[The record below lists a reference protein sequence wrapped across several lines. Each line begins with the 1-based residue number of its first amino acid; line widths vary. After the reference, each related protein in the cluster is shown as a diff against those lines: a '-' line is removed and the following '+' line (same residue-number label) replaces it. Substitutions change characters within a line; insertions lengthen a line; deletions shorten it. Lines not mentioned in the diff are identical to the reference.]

1 MWNSI
6 ILGLTSFKSPLLRAI
21 VPCAAAAFAVQALAA
36 APSIAFQSERFFDF
50 SGSVTFVAVGALSL
64 YLPSLRARALALA
77 NNAVKVPALPGLKEL
92 LTSTVAGVGARDWR
106 QIALVGLVTIWAAR
120 RMYSAAELFVS

>member
-6 ILGLTSFKSPLLRAI
+6 ILGLTAFKSPLLRAI

-77 NNAVKVPALPGLKEL
+77 NNAVKAPALPSLKEL

-106 QIALVGLVTIWAAR
+106 QIVLVGLVTIWAAR
-120 RMYSAAELFVS
+120 RMYYA